1 MAPTLIPPR
10 ILWDKLVD
18 KAILDFEEATVS
30 SSQFLTSMVRLGFE
44 KQDVINL
51 IDGKE
56 EC

>member
-51 IDGKE
+51 IEGKE

>member
-10 ILWDKLVD
+10 ILWEKLVD

-51 IDGKE
+51 IEGKE